1 MVISQYLTS
10 LIPPLPL
17 PSLWQDR
24 SLPVHQLWKSL
35 EPPSWS
41 YFLVCIYSFTH
52 YLHLESSHIYPSIQ
66 AFLNLSSWKCLPV
79 ICSCYLGE
87 GEFQGGLV
95 ASHAIA
101 QLAQNFIVVQAD
113 PKLVHGPPASSS
125 WMLWLQAEATTS
137 GYSWLSQTHLKCSS
151 WSQSAQVRCGHRR
164 DSIF

>member
-17 PSLWQDR
+17 PSLWQAR

-79 ICSCYLGE
+79 ICSCYLRE

-101 QLAQNFIVVQAD
+101 QLAQNSLCSPGWPQTSAWSSCFSLLKAVITGGSHHIRLFSVISNTLEMFF
-113 PKLVHGPPASSS
+113 LVIECPS
-125 WMLWLQAEATTS
+125 
-137 GYSWLSQTHLKCSS
+137 
-151 WSQSAQVRCGHRR
+151 
-164 DSIF
+164 